1 MTRDNQPRYFHDLIS
16 KRFDI
21 IDVLKIER
29 KDDEHTISD
38 KIFDFS
44 YDTVSTLIKE
54 VENDAFNEII
64 KKIMENEVKE
74 IGSQKLKA
82 FIEDIENE
90 KIEIEE
96 NQYILKLATEK
107 LIEFQ

>member
-1 MTRDNQPRYFHDLIS
+1 
-16 KRFDI
+16 
-21 IDVLKIER
+21 
-29 KDDEHTISD
+29 
-38 KIFDFS
+38 
-44 YDTVSTLIKE
+44 
-54 VENDAFNEII
+54 
-64 KKIMENEVKE
+64 MENEVKE

-90 KIEIEE
+90 KIELEE